1 MRRWLVAIA
10 LGAASAGALAQ
21 AFPSKPVKVVVP
33 YTAGGVVDII
43 ARAVGERAAPGLG
56 QPVVVENRTGA
67 AGNIGTEAVAQAAP
81 DGHTLVLASPSHTV
95 NVSLY
100 PKLAWHP
107 IRSFEPV
114 IMVGV
119 IPNLV
124 VVHPSVPARSL
135 AEFVALAKSRPG
147 QLNYASAGAGSSVH
161 LATEMLKQ
169 SGCSPK
175 YEGLYRDIAGF
186 KAPSA
191 AELATVPADLPA
203 YVSAGDTVEHMAKMS
218 RVFEGLAA
226 CRKAGWK
233 APAESPDVSPPHQAR
248 ILWEHFAELRRTDE
262 SKSHGDQY
270 MKWLE
275 SSEKDGVKLEEAIR
289 AGDPA
294 AADAAMDAV
303 KKTCDS
309 CHKKHRDN

>member
-1 MRRWLVAIA
+1 MHSFRNAFLV
-10 LGAASAGALAQ
+10 LALA
-21 AFPSKPVKVVVP
+21 
-33 YTAGGVVDII
+33 
-43 ARAVGERAAPGLG
+43 AAPAIVVACSSPAPAPVPAQATYDAKGEPVGLEHYRKWSDKVGQSG
-56 QPVVVENRTGA
+56 QPVGEEAFRNAAALGYRTILSVDGAKPDAEVAAKYGLRYVHVPIEYSGITKDQALRIVKAVETS
-67 AGNIGTEAVAQAAP
+67 
-81 DGHTLVLASPSHTV
+81 DGPVLVHCHHGLHRGP
-95 NVSLY
+95 
-100 PKLAWHP
+100 
-107 IRSFEPV
+107 
-114 IMVGV
+114 
-119 IPNLV
+119 
-124 VVHPSVPARSL
+124 
-135 AEFVALAKSRPG
+135 
-147 QLNYASAGAGSSVH
+147 AGAMVARIAVDGISNAE
-161 LATEMLKQ
+161 ATEMLKQ

-248 ILWEHFAELRRTDE
+248 ILWEHFAELRRLDE

-289 AGDPA
+289 AGDTA